1 MKKENFIILLTI
13 IASIPPLVIGFYT
26 QLNPTLNNA
35 MLLAGCGIEYLTLIP
50 VYFLDVLTNNWNKK
64 EGLNEVNSI
73 R

>member
-13 IASIPPLVIGFYT
+13 LASIPPLVIGFYT

-35 MLLAGCGIEYLTLIP
+35 MLLLGCGIEYLVIAIVFFVDTIT
-50 VYFLDVLTNNWNKK
+50 DWNKK